1 MVNGAL
7 GARAVTSVVP
17 CPEGGRESKLPHA
30 VIESGTTRDLL
41 REVISFDSHQK
52 REVFFFVFG
61 SLL

>member
-30 VIESGTTRDLL
+30 VIVSGTTREKPENYEL
-41 REVISFDSHQK
+41 
-52 REVFFFVFG
+52 G
-61 SLL
+61 SESCIKEMQLSS